1 MIFFTVNHTQHVM
14 SEEPTVFFKN
24 ETIDWDRSF
33 NVLWNLQKK
42 KKNTSY
48 TKDDSIYKLFAGIG
62 IFLHSL

>member
-1 MIFFTVNHTQHVM
+1 MIFFTVNHTQQVM

-42 KKNTSY
+42 KKIHHIQKTIVFIKY
-48 TKDDSIYKLFAGIG
+48 LQV
-62 IFLHSL
+62 